1 MVENEFTMLTN
12 KVVFG
17 SYETVN
23 KEKEQNHSNR
33 VWNQLPNHQKMVDS
47 VLQLSSSL
55 VLKLLQTFKI
65 ELNLQHLIIY
75 YNLPLQIV
83 L

>member
-55 VLKLLQTFKI
+55 VLKLLQTFRI
-65 ELNLQHLIIY
+65 ELNL
-75 YNLPLQIV
+75 PL
-83 L
+83 